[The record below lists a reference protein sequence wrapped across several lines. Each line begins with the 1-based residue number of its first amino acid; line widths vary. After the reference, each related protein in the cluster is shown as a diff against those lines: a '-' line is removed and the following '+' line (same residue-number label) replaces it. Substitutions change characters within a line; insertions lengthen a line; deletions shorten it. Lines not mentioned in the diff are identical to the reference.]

1 MTDPVH
7 RTEPPEPDPAELEL
21 TTPQPPRM
29 AARLWRVAKV
39 LLVVAVGLV
48 FAAVT
53 AVYFV
58 VEHYSEDLPSVEQL
72 KKGYEPPQITRI
84 FARDNTLLGSVF
96 TERRTVVPFAQVPD
110 VAKLAFL
117 AAEDAHFYEHEG
129 LNYFGIARALYANV
143 RAGRMVQ
150 GGSTITQQVIK
161 NVLLDKERSLR
172 RKVREVLL
180 VHRLEHSLEKDEIF
194 WLYLNHIYLGHGR
207 YGIEEASRFYF
218 GKPASALGLDE
229 AATLAGLVASPE
241 NYSPRRDPE
250 KSLARRGF
258 VLRQMLEK
266 GFVTSELYD
275 ALKDAPLRLAPPEET
290 ESRLAPELMDRATAL
305 LQRMVGEGATS
316 GGYQVT
322 TSVDPK
328 LQAAARTAVRN
339 AIDAYLDRNGLR
351 PPFEAK
357 EHKAWAAPFSGTP
370 KPFRVYTGV
379 VTGSDD
385 RQGTIL
391 VRVGDVTGRVS
402 LPLET
407 RYNPKH
413 LLPSQFARPGA
424 ALRVSVAGEIAAG
437 TEPPLRLEL
446 GPEGALVAFEVRT
459 RDVVAVVGSYE
470 GVQGGLDRATQT
482 RRQPGS
488 AFKPL
493 LYSYA
498 LHTRRVTP
506 ATRLPVERRAQGVP
520 AEGPLS
526 LSLRDAVAYSNNE
539 VATKVMRLVGPEG
552 VVGWA
557 HAMGIESKLG
567 PDLSLALGSYEV
579 SVLELANAF
588 VTLANGGHAGEPR
601 FVLEVRGP
609 GGATL
614 PLPALAPDRAVLG
627 SDEAYLTTSLLRSVI
642 EKGTGRAAQA
652 LGRAAAGKTGTT
664 NDAKDA
670 WFVGYTPDYV
680 AAVWI
685 GYDDALPLG
694 EKESGAKTALPA
706 WLEFMRIAHEGR
718 PKTGFARAPG
728 VLSVAI
734 DPRTGLLPP
743 PGIPETT
750 TEEFLAG
757 TEPTEISPVAAD
769 ADAGAAPAAA
779 VPSAPIATPPSPPD
793 VELPPF

>member
-1 MTDPVH
+1 VTDPVH

-21 TTPQPPRM
+21 PTPQPPRM
-29 AARLWRVAKV
+29 AARFLRVAKV
-39 LLVVAVGLV
+39 LLVVALGLV

-53 AVYFV
+53 AVYLV

-180 VHRLEHSLEKDEIF
+180 VHRLEHSLGKDEIF

-241 NYSPRRDPE
+241 NYSPRRAPE

-275 ALKDAPLRLAPPEET
+275 ELKDAPLHLAPPEET
-290 ESRLAPELMDRATAL
+290 ESRLAPEMMDRATAL
-305 LQRMVGEGATS
+305 LQRMVGEGVTS

-437 TEPPLRLEL
+437 AEPPLRLEL

-470 GVQGGLDRATQT
+470 GVLGGLDRATQT

-506 ATRLPVERRAQGVP
+506 ATRFPVERRAQGVP
-520 AEGPLS
+520 AEGPMS
-526 LSLRDAVAYSNNE
+526 LSLRDAVAFSNNE

-557 HAMGIESKLG
+557 HAMGIQSKLE

-609 GGATL
+609 GGTTL

-642 EKGTGRAAQA
+642 EKGTGRAAQS

-694 EKESGAKTALPA
+694 DKESGAKTALPA
-706 WLEFMRIAHEGR
+706 WVEFMKVAHEGR

-734 DPRTGLLPP
+734 DPSTGLLPP
-743 PGIPETT
+743 PGIPETA

-757 TEPTEISPVAAD
+757 TEPTETSPVAAD
-769 ADAGAAPAAA
+769 ADAGAPPPAAE
-779 VPSAPIATPPSPPD
+779 PSGPIATPPSPPD